1 MPTEPSRAVF
11 LSYASQDAEPARRI
25 CEALRA
31 AGIEVWFD
39 QSELRGGD
47 AWDLKIRRQIRECA
61 LFIPIISAQTTSRPE
76 GYFRL
81 EWAVADQRTQMIARN
96 KAFIIPVCVDAT
108 PDSVPDLP
116 ESFQRVQWTRL
127 ADGATPP
134 AFCQRI
140 AALLG
145 ITAAPAATAA
155 TPTQTTAPT
164 PTPTPTAAPPQAQL
178 LLPAPRPLPIR
189 WIALAAALLLLVVG
203 TLVLKPWRL
212 IATRPADNATGHSAV
227 GPAAGPA
234 ANEDAEFGTSRRS
247 AAPGAAALAISE
259 SGAASA
265 PERSIAVLPFTDMS
279 EKKDQEYFS
288 DGLSE
293 ELIDLLAKVP
303 DLRVPARTSSFYFK
317 GQHATIAEIA
327 RALSVSHLL
336 EGSVR
341 KAGNTIRV
349 SAQLIRADNGYQ
361 LWSQTYDRDLKDV
374 FKVQDDIAGRVVE
387 ELKLTLPAAASSV
400 SARTASTA
408 AYNEYLQG
416 RKFLDQPTPEAQKS
430 AIESCNRAIALDTA
444 YAAAYACLARAEA
457 NLGDVT
463 GDPGGLTRASAAA
476 ERAIAL
482 APDNADGYSA
492 RARLRLGFL
501 WDWDGANADFT
512 KALSI
517 DPNDSDA
524 LFGYSDLLA
533 ARGQFKDAL
542 AQLDKAIRI
551 DPLVA
556 TSYSLRGRLLEYS
569 GDLPAARAAYQQ
581 LLRINPAHPHAN
593 VDIATV
599 DLLGGR
605 PEQAL
610 VDLQQSGAPG
620 WRRVGTAMV
629 EYSLGHQDK
638 SQQALD
644 QLIATAAQYAAYQ
657 IAEVYAWR
665 GQKDQAFQWL
675 ERAYLQHDGGLSEI
689 QGDPTLVALRTD
701 PRYQAFLVKMKLAR

>member
-1 MPTEPSRAVF
+1 LPTEPSRAVF

-96 KAFIIPVCVDAT
+96 KAFIIPVCVDST

-116 ESFQRVQWTRL
+116 ESFARVQWTRL
-127 ADGATPP
+127 PDGTTPP

-140 AALLG
+140 ATLLG
-145 ITAAPAATAA
+145 ISAVPAATAPA
-155 TPTQTTAPT
+155 AAPT
-164 PTPTPTAAPPQAQL
+164 PGLTPRQSALAPSSAAPLNSP
-178 LLPAPRPLPIR
+178 LPAQRGRSAL
-189 WIALAAALLLLVVG
+189 WTALGIAL
-203 TLVLKPWRL
+203 LVLVIGAIAFKPWRL
-212 IATRPADNATGHSAV
+212 IATRSAV
-227 GPAAGPA
+227 NANGHAAASPTA
-234 ANEDAEFGTSRRS
+234 TEDAEFGTSRRS
-247 AAPGAAALAISE
+247 DAPGAAALLISE
-259 SGAASA
+259 GGVGAA

-317 GQHATIAEIA
+317 DQHATIAEIA
-327 RALSVSHLL
+327 KALSVTHLL

-349 SAQLIRADNGYQ
+349 TAQLIRADNGYH
-361 LWSQTYDRDLKDV
+361 LWSETYDRDLKDV
-374 FKVQDDIAGRVVE
+374 FKVQDEIAGRVVE
-387 ELKLTLPAAASSV
+387 QLKLTLPAAASTST
-400 SARTASTA
+400 ARTANTA
-408 AYNEYLQG
+408 AYNEYLLG
-416 RKFLDQPTPEAQKS
+416 KKFFDQPTPEAYKS
-430 AIESCNRAIALDTA
+430 AVEAFSKATALDPG
-444 YAAAYACLARAEA
+444 YAAAYARLAMAEGS
-457 NLGDVT
+457 LGDLI
-463 GDPGGLTRASAAA
+463 GDPSALARASAAA

-482 APDNADGYSA
+482 APGSADGYSA
-492 RARLRLGFL
+492 RASLRSTFL
-501 WDWDGANADFT
+501 WDWSGASADFN
-512 KALSI
+512 KALAI
-517 DPNDSDA
+517 DPNDSDT
-524 LFGYSDLLA
+524 LFSYSSLLGTK
-533 ARGQFKDAL
+533 GQLADAL
-542 AQLDKAIRI
+542 LELDKAIRI

-556 TSYSLRGRLLEYS
+556 TYYSLRGRLLFYS
-569 GDLPAARAAYQQ
+569 GNLPAARDAYQQ

-593 VDIATV
+593 VDLATI
-599 DLLGGR
+599 DLMEGR

-610 VDLQQSGAPG
+610 VELQQSGAPG
-620 WRRVGTAMV
+620 WRLIGTAMV

-644 QLIATAAQYAAYQ
+644 QSIATAAPFAAYQ

-665 GQKDQAFQWL
+665 GEKDQAFQWL
-675 ERAYLQHDGGLSEI
+675 ERAYVQHDGGLTEVKI
-689 QGDPTLVALRTD
+689 DPVLASLRTD
-701 PRYQAFLVKMKLAR
+701 PRYQTFLVKMKLAQ